1 MNGFEKTLRNRVIQ
15 NETRTVTMPD
25 DPKGQNLMSLRPFA
39 PPPVFRGKA
48 DEDLEDWLHLYE
60 RYGRSLAWTDEQKAD
75 NLVFALEDVAR
86 RWYVTALREQTP
98 ETWVSWQKALRE
110 TFAGDHVQ
118 EWAYIRLQEKRQQPG
133 ETPQQYVSGI
143 LQLCTRV
150 NAGMPDA
157 EKLRYL
163 LRGLRPEMMERVA
176 ISNPRTTQE
185 FLQQLQRL
193 THVGAMARHALMTMP
208 THPLPGL
215 HTESP
220 VLAPGP
226 DLGSGP
232 GGAGTLSNPTE
243 VFYTPR
249 QDVPDR
255 STAAVLG
262 AMQETLRALTAAVDR
277 LGQRDRRPFPPRGSR
292 NQGGQVV
299 CFRCNRVGHIMRQCP
314 ETPAPQTPVL
324 GQPGNR

>member
-1 MNGFEKTLRNRVIQ
+1 MAT
-15 NETRTVTMPD
+15 
-25 DPKGQNLMSLRPFA
+25 GQNTVPLRPFA

-60 RYGRSLAWTDEQKAD
+60 RYGRSLAWTDAQKAD

-86 RWYVTALREQTP
+86 RWYVTALREKTP
-98 ETWVSWQKALRE
+98 ETWVGWQNALRD
-110 TFAGDHVQ
+110 TFAGDHIQ
-118 EWAYIRLQEKRQQPG
+118 EWAYIRLQERRQQPG
-133 ETPQQYVSGI
+133 ETPQQYVAGT
-143 LQLCTRV
+143 LQLCTRI
-150 NAGMPDA
+150 NTEMPDA

-185 FLQQLQRL
+185 FLQHLQRL
-193 THVGAMARHALMTMP
+193 THVGAMARHVLMAMP

-215 HTESP
+215 HAENP
-220 VLAPGP
+220 IRAPGY
-226 DLGSGP
+226 DLGSPP
-232 GGAGTLSNPTE
+232 GAAETLGSPTDL
-243 VFYTPR
+243 FYAPGR
-249 QDVPDR
+249 HDVPDR
-255 STAAVLG
+255 STAAVLE

-299 CFRCNRVGHIMRQCP
+299 CFRCNRAGHIMRQCP
-314 ETPAPQTPVL
+314 ETPAPQAPNP

>member
-1 MNGFEKTLRNRVIQ
+1 
-15 NETRTVTMPD
+15 MPD

-226 DLGSGP
+226 DLGSAP

-314 ETPAPQTPVL
+314 EAPAPQTPVL